1 MKNLVLSTE
10 VVNINKVVS
19 QSFISLIVSSHSTIQ
34 EIVVLISERRKREL
48 LAFRLKGLL
57 YNSHLAYL
65 FLKFTFKFS
74 LLIEQSFVSTFFQ
87 TCVDSMPIIK
97 QYIFKK
103 KKTFRENKLILL
115 SILIQ
120 SHDFFSS
127 INRGKINE
135 ISYSLELLVLYKM
148 VRNSAL
154 TIVTKKE
161 KPLKKK
167 ICIAKDICQF
177 LGKCF
182 GYHFLPTQP

>member
-1 MKNLVLSTE
+1 
-10 VVNINKVVS
+10 
-19 QSFISLIVSSHSTIQ
+19 
-34 EIVVLISERRKREL
+34 
-48 LAFRLKGLL
+48 
-57 YNSHLAYL
+57 
-65 FLKFTFKFS
+65 
-74 LLIEQSFVSTFFQ
+74 
-87 TCVDSMPIIK
+87 MPIIK

-154 TIVTKKE
+154 TIMTKKE
-161 KPLKKK
+161 KHLKKK